1 MALSGSGFGVGDSHL
16 RLVTEVLGTWFWLTF
31 MDPGLRIRREAW
43 RARLCHGEG
52 ETHLALLGLGRSL
65 GHRSAEIFV
74 SNELRLVG
82 ELLVVSCGLQDV
94 KG

>member
-1 MALSGSGFGVGDSHL
+1 MALSGTDFGVGESSL
-16 RLVTEVLGTWFWLTF
+16 GLVTEVLGTWFWLTF
-31 MDPGLRIRREAW
+31 VNPGLRGEAW
-43 RARLCHGEG
+43 RARLSHREG
-52 ETHLALLGLGRSL
+52 EPHLVPLVVGGSL